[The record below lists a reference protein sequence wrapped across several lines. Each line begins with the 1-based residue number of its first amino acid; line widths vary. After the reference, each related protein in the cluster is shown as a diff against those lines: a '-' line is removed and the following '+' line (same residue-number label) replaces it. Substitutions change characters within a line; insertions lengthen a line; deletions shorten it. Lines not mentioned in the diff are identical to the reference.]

1 MSGDGNGKVSS
12 DGKLWFSARTVYEHD
27 HPGDGL
33 FEERIVLI
41 RAADFDEA
49 FRRAEEEA
57 RSYAQA
63 VGGTYT
69 GYASL
74 YELAEEEIGDGAE
87 VFSLMRDSDLPAGE
101 YIERFFATGTERQG
115 EDEGEGELD
124 N

>member
-1 MSGDGNGKVSS
+1 MSGDGKVNA
-12 DGKLWFSARTVYEHD
+12 DGKLWFSARTIYEHD
-27 HPGDGL
+27 KPGDGL

-57 RSYAQA
+57 KSYAEA

-69 GYASL
+69 GFASL

-87 VFSLMRDSDLPAGE
+87 VFSLMRDSDLPAEE
-101 YIERFFATGTERQG
+101 YIEHFFATGNERQ
-115 EDEGEGELD
+115 EEGEEEEGEMD

>member
-1 MSGDGNGKVSS
+1 MSGDGKVNA
-12 DGKLWFSARTVYEHD
+12 DGKLWFSARTIYEHD
-27 HPGDGL
+27 KPGDGL

-57 RSYAQA
+57 KSYAEA

-69 GYASL
+69 GFASL

-87 VFSLMRDSDLPAGE
+87 VFSLMRDSDLPAEE
-101 YIERFFATGTERQG
+101 YIEHFFATGNERQ
-115 EDEGEGELD
+115 EEGEAEEGEMD

>member
-1 MSGDGNGKVSS
+1 MSGDGRVNP
-12 DGKLWFSARTVYEHD
+12 DGKLWFSARTIYEHD
-27 HPGDGL
+27 KPGDGL

-57 RSYAQA
+57 KSYAEA

-87 VFSLMRDSDLPAGE
+87 VFSLMRDSDLPAEE
-101 YIERFFATGTERQG
+101 YIEHFFATGNERQEEG
-115 EDEGEGELD
+115 EEEEGELD

>member
-1 MSGDGNGKVSS
+1 MSA
-12 DGKLWFSARTVYEHD
+12 DGKLWYSARTIYEHD
-27 HPGDGL
+27 EPGDGL

-49 FRRAEEEA
+49 LRRAEDEA
-57 RSYAQA
+57 KTYAEA

-74 YELAEEEIGDGAE
+74 YEIAEDDIGDGAE
-87 VFSLMRDSDLPAGE
+87 VFSLMRDSDLPADD
-101 YIERFFATGTERQG
+101 YIERFFATGSERVDG
-115 EDEGEGELD
+115 EDEDEGGELD

>member
-1 MSGDGNGKVSS
+1 MSGDGRVNA
-12 DGKLWFSARTVYEHD
+12 DGKLWFSARTIYEHD
-27 HPGDGL
+27 KPGDGL

-49 FRRAEEEA
+49 FRHAEEEA
-57 RSYAQA
+57 KSYAEA

-87 VFSLMRDSDLPAGE
+87 VFSLMRDSDLPAEE
-101 YIERFFATGTERQG
+101 YIEHFFATGNERQ
-115 EDEGEGELD
+115 EEAEEEEGELD